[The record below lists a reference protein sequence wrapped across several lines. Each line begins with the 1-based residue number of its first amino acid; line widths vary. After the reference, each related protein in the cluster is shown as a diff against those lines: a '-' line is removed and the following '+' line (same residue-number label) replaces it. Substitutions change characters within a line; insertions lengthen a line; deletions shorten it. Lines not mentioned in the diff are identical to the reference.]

1 MDQNQKNEIFD
12 YDAYVNG
19 NRKNNKNKKKNKH
32 NHNRNNK
39 PVQNNQSAQKT
50 QINPPKQIKKNE
62 SVVAEKSAPP
72 VEKLTE
78 GINQTPAAN
87 TVSPV
92 KSEDSDK
99 KEIAEKKEIIKPEN
113 TATEQ
118 EAAVTQKAEKD
129 TAPVAEV
136 KAEQVQESKEKPVL
150 PAKPVQNGNADKSK
164 ETAVIQEKDKT
175 DVPKSTDIPTKTV
188 EKTEN
193 DNNKKTQQNKKDNK
207 LQALVKNKNKPD
219 KKNYHKEHGNAEP
232 LDNLKKIIDEA
243 LDEDINDL
251 AELEADDIDS
261 IVPENKT
268 EAKKKVNFIIGILF
282 TFFAV
287 LGFVCSIVFCVNTVR
302 NFADNTKQ
310 KNEFAEYIYPIVICD
325 PAPFDESIKLRNDT
339 MITAAIW
346 DIILYEDK
354 SKYTAEFDY
363 IIVPEVDIEQ
373 HATKLFGTGL
383 SFTHD
388 SILGSDIQFY
398 YEPDIKSYRIP
409 VNPKYFTY
417 SPVVEDIQKSDNT
430 YTLLVGYL
438 SPSPSWLTMT
448 TDKKPTPDKY
458 VKYIVTEQNGAKY
471 LSAIQQVEDQNSS
484 NNGL

>member
-19 NRKNNKNKKKNKH
+19 NSKNNKNKKKNKH
-32 NHNRNNK
+32 NHNRNKK
-39 PVQNNQSAQKT
+39 PVQNNKSAQKT
-50 QINPPKQIKKNE
+50 QNITPEQPKINK
-62 SVVAEKSAPP
+62 SVVAEKSIPP
-72 VEKLTE
+72 VEKLPDMN
-78 GINQTPAAN
+78 NQAS
-87 TVSPV
+87 VSNAVIEQP
-92 KSEDSDK
+92 KKIDK
-99 KEIAEKKEIIKPEN
+99 KEDVKSDSKVTGIEVSVPIKP
-113 TATEQ
+113 
-118 EAAVTQKAEKD
+118 EKD
-129 TAPVAEV
+129 TANVVEV
-136 KAEQVQESKEKPVL
+136 KTDEKAKQSDMIKESIEKPVQ
-150 PAKPVQNGNADKSK
+150 KDNSDKSK
-164 ETAVIQEKDKT
+164 ETALNQKNNKT
-175 DVPKSTDIPTKTV
+175 DAPKSADIPTKTV
-188 EKTEN
+188 DKKEN
-193 DNNKKTQQNKKDNK
+193 VNNKKTQQNKKDNK
-207 LQALVKNKNKPD
+207 SHALTKNKNKPD
-219 KKNYHKEHGNAEP
+219 KKNYHNEHGNAEP

-243 LDEDINDL
+243 LDEDINDFV
-251 AELEADDIDS
+251 ELNSDDIDS

-268 EAKKKVNFIIGILF
+268 EAKKKVNFIIGIMF

-287 LGFVCSIVFCVNTVR
+287 FGFICSIVFSVNLVK
-302 NFADNTKQ
+302 NFVDNTKQ
-310 KNEFAEYIYPIVICD
+310 KNEFAEFIYPIVICD
-325 PAPFDESIKLRNDT
+325 PAPFNDSIKLRNDT

-363 IIVPEVDIEQ
+363 IIVPELDIEQ

-388 SILGSDIQFY
+388 SILNSDIQFY
-398 YEPDIKSYRIP
+398 YEPEIKSYRIP

-458 VKYIVTEQNGAKY
+458 VKYIVTEQNGTKC
-471 LSAIQQVEDQNSS
+471 LSAIQQVEESQNSS